1 MIYLFYV
8 YEKFYFARTSVVCQL
23 IFLPVGPLII
33 RLRIQ
38 IHAFMD
44 TEGHVINN
52 IQNVKLT
59 RHLSSTSSLIF
70 IQICIII
77 RSLIINHKYCSRTQ

>member
-1 MIYLFYV
+1 MKYIMIYLFYV

-44 TEGHVINN
+44 TEGI
-52 IQNVKLT
+52 
-59 RHLSSTSSLIF
+59 
-70 IQICIII
+70 
-77 RSLIINHKYCSRTQ
+77 